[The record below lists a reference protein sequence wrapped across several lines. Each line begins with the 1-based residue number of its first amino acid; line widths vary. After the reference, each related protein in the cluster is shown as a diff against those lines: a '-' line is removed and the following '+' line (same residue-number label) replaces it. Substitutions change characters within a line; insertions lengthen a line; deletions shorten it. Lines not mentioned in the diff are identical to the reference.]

1 MFPANPAAPAPTT
14 FVLISM
20 EPFSYPSFSANAVN
34 SVRRITSIVQ
44 GERGQYCP
52 VDVVILASDGEAV
65 IVTFSVVPRVIDP
78 QPESAVM
85 VAIAT
90 SMFNFIST
98 PVAKKLLA
106 MGIKLIN
113 LWLSMEKT
121 GTWGDIN
128 KVWSVAVGSSWFLL
142 GG

>member
-1 MFPANPAAPAPTT
+1 M
-14 FVLISM
+14 
-20 EPFSYPSFSANAVN
+20 
-34 SVRRITSIVQ
+34 RRITSIVQ

>member
-1 MFPANPAAPAPTT
+1 
-14 FVLISM
+14 
-20 EPFSYPSFSANAVN
+20 
-34 SVRRITSIVQ
+34 
-44 GERGQYCP
+44 
-52 VDVVILASDGEAV
+52 
-65 IVTFSVVPRVIDP
+65 
-78 QPESAVM
+78 M

-98 PVAKKLLA
+98 PVAIKLLA